1 MLEVDDVSKSYRFLG
16 VMIVTASIAY
26 VASKAGAS
34 SWELGGIIAVAN
46 CGLQMMAN
54 TNVLRWSDD
63 D

>member
-1 MLEVDDVSKSYRFLG
+1 MSKSYRFLG

-26 VASKAGAS
+26 VASKTGAS

-54 TNVLRWSDD
+54 TNILKWSDD

>member
-1 MLEVDDVSKSYRFLG
+1 MSKSYRFLG

-54 TNVLRWSDD
+54 TNVLRWTDD
-63 D
+63 E